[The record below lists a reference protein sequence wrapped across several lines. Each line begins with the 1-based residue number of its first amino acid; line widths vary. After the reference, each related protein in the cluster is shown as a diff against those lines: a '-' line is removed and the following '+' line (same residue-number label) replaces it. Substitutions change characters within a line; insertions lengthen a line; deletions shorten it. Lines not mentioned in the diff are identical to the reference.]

1 MKKRFLVIVTV
12 FLSLAFSSC
21 TENEILPE
29 EMLIEVETQGCCGT
43 GELDPPPPPPPPPGG
58 GSGG

>member
-1 MKKRFLVIVTV
+1 MKKTFLVIVTV
-12 FLSLAFSSC
+12 FLSLALSSC

-29 EMLIEVETQGCCGT
+29 EMLIDVETQGCCGE
-43 GELDPPPPPPPPPGG
+43 GEIDPPPPPPPPPEG